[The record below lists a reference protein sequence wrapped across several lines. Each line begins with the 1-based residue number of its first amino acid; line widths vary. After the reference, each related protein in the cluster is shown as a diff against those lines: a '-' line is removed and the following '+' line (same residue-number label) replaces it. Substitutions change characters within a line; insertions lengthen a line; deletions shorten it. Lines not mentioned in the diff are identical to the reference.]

1 MTRANRLQRGAALV
15 VSLVMLV
22 LVTLLVL
29 TALNLGTANFRAVSN
44 TQFRDEAVAAAN
56 AAIQARIGSTF
67 TDPPATTTDQV
78 DINND
83 DIPDYVVLVTP
94 TCIAASVAETADPSS
109 ASLPPSMSLA
119 STWNTQWDI
128 AAVVADD
135 TTGASVVVHAG
146 TRVLLGQAERDIAC
160 PDVP

>member
-1 MTRANRLQRGAALV
+1 MMIRAKSAQRGTALV

-29 TALNLGTANFRAVSN
+29 TALNLGSANFRAVSN

-56 AAIQARIGSTF
+56 VAIQSRISSTF
-67 TDPPATTTDQV
+67 IDPPATTSDPV
-78 DINND
+78 DID
-83 DIPDYVVLVTP
+83 DDGTPDYVVRVTP

-109 ASLPPSMSLA
+109 ASLPPTMSLA
-119 STWNTQWDI
+119 STWNTVWDI
-128 AAVVADD
+128 AAVVTDD

-146 TRVLLGQAERDIAC
+146 TRVLLGQADKDIAC
-160 PDVP
+160 P